1 MNATSLL
8 SPQAVAFVSTPPGVK
23 RLPVVDRENWL
34 AMRRQDV
41 TASVA
46 AATLGIHPYQT
57 PYGLW
62 ADKAGVIQT
71 STEETG
77 AMLRGT
83 LLEPVAI
90 AMLKRERPS
99 WRVDYPLGHYW
110 RDYENR
116 IGATPDA
123 LAIDPEAKGFGIV
136 QIKSAEPSIFRR
148 EWRDEDGELQ
158 VPLWIAVQSL
168 IEMKLTGASWGAVG
182 VLRVGHGVEFDVIP
196 IPNHEGVWSRLV
208 DEVREFWRRVEENDP
223 PAPDYGRDGA
233 LIAGL
238 YAQDDGTEVDLSQD
252 NRLVAILDER
262 AELKAKESEGSDAA
276 KKRRELDNEI
286 LAKLGP
292 AARARIA
299 DGRTITAKTIKRSGY
314 SVQPGSYRQ
323 IKVRDVA

>member
-1 MNATSLL
+1 MNAQALL
-8 SPQAVAFVSTPPGVK
+8 SPQAIAFVSTPPGVK
-23 RLPVVDRENWL
+23 RLPIVDRENWL

-62 ADKAGVIQT
+62 ADKAGVIQA
-71 STEETG
+71 SNEETG

-90 AMLKRERPS
+90 AMLKRERPA

-148 EWRDEDGELQ
+148 EWLDEDGELQ

-208 DEVREFWRRVEENDP
+208 EEVREFWRRVEGNDP

-252 NRLVAILDER
+252 NRIGEILDQR
-262 AELKAKESEGSDAA
+262 AALKTIESAGKDAE

-286 LAKLGP
+286 LAKLGN
-292 AARARIA
+292 ARRGRLA
-299 DGRTITAKTIKRSGY
+299 DGRVVDAPTTKRPGY
-314 SVQPGSYRQ
+314 AVKQTSYRTV
-323 IKVRDVA
+323 KVKEVA